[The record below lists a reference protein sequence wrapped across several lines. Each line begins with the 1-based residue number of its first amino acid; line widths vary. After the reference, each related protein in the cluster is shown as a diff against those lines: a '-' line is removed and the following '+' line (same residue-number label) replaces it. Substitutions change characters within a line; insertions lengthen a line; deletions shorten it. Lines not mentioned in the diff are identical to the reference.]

1 MLDST
6 QLVVEESQVLFLVL
20 GRVQPMTK
28 CRIRTWAV
36 VSGDK
41 VTHGFSC
48 GPHKVWTRRYSSEA
62 LRDQRITEH
71 KKDAKKS

>member
-1 MLDST
+1 
-6 QLVVEESQVLFLVL
+6 
-20 GRVQPMTK
+20 MTKK

-41 VTHGFSC
+41 ITHGFSC

-71 KKDAKKS
+71 KKEPKKS